1 MILDALPLS
10 ANGKVDRKAL
20 PPPSKVERA
29 HRPETATGDTLH
41 ELIARVWA
49 DVLGL
54 ETVGLDDDFFALG
67 GHSLRATSVVA
78 RLRLALRLDLP
89 LALLFQHPTV
99 RGLAGAIRPL
109 AHPVEDAGAAEIPR
123 LPRDGLL
130 PLSSAQERLW
140 FLTRLE
146 PDRPFSTEARR
157 GGQGRVRMCSTS
169 VLL

>member
-1 MILDALPLS
+1 MVPAHLMILDALPLS

-78 RLRLALRLDLP
+78 RQIGRASCR
-89 LALLFQHPTV
+89 
-99 RGLAGAIRPL
+99 
-109 AHPVEDAGAAEIPR
+109 
-123 LPRDGLL
+123 
-130 PLSSAQERLW
+130 ERVC
-140 FLTRLE
+140 
-146 PDRPFSTEARR
+146 
-157 GGQGRVRMCSTS
+157 QYV
-169 VLL
+169 